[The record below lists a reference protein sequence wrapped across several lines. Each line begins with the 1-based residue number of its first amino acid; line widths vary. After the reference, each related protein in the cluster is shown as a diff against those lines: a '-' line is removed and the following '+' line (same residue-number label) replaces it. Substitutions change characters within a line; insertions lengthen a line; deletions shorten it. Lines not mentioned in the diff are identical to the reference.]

1 MPRRRVIP
9 RFNAPN
15 HAANCR
21 AIDGLKAFARKRD
34 FGVAVAALA
43 LVLDRRAH
51 PIPIAGTRSAP
62 HLADRARADRIG
74 LTPAD
79 RAKIA
84 RLLPVGFAWGDRP
97 SDDQAQS
104 VERYCEPPASIR

>member
-1 MPRRRVIP
+1 MPHRRVIP
-9 RFNAPN
+9 RFIAPN

-21 AIDGLKAFARKRD
+21 AVDGLKAFAGGRGS
-34 FGVAVAALA
+34 GVAVAALA
-43 LVLDRRAH
+43 WVLDRRAH
-51 PIPIAGTRSAP
+51 PIPIAGTRSAA

-104 VERYCEPPASIR
+104 VERHCEPSASIR